1 MMPSCART
9 QNAFVIPNGSRS
21 IDHTEEEIGS
31 WTQCYFWNLNL
42 GTLLHC
48 VHNAL
53 LSIATEQISL
63 RRGNT
68 VHGNELAIN
77 PFITAG
83 NVYLPYPRYCQYFA
97 LLTVLI

>member
-1 MMPSCART
+1 MHVKALL
-9 QNAFVIPNGSRS
+9 Q
-21 IDHTEEEIGS
+21 TEEEIGS
-31 WTQCYFWNLNL
+31 LMQCYFWNLNL

-68 VHGNELAIN
+68 THGTELAIK
-77 PFITAG
+77 
-83 NVYLPYPRYCQYFA
+83 
-97 LLTVLI
+97 